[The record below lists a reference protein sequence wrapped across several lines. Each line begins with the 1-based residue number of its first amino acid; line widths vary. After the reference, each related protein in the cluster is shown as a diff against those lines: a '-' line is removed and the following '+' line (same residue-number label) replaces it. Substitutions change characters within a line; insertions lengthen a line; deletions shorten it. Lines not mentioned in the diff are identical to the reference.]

1 MNAFPEVIAVLPAAG
16 IGKRMQTDCP
26 KQYLTIG
33 QKTILEY
40 AVDSLLHH
48 PRIKQIIVVIDLQD
62 DRFQSLALAHHA
74 KIQVVYGGEQRAD
87 SVMAGLQQA
96 EQYINQSS
104 WVLIHDAARPCLHPE
119 DLDKLLEVT
128 EHSKIGGI
136 LATPV
141 RDTMKRGGVSTAVIN
156 QTLERQQL
164 WHALTP
170 QIFPFALLKDCLS
183 GGIEKGIEITDE
195 ASALEYYGYQP
206 LLIKGR
212 SDNIKITYPED
223 LALAEFYLTRR
234 ND

>member
-33 QKTILEY
+33 KKTILEY
-40 AVDSLLHH
+40 AIDTLLYH
-48 PRIKQIIVVIDLQD
+48 PRIKLIIVVINSQD
-62 DRFQSLALAHHA
+62 DRFQSLAIAHHT

-104 WVLIHDAARPCLHPE
+104 WVLVHDAARPCLHPD
-119 DLDKLLEVT
+119 DLDKLLAVIERS
-128 EHSKIGGI
+128 EMGGI
-136 LATPV
+136 LAMPV
-141 RDTMKRGGVSTAVIN
+141 RDTMKRAEASPAVIN

-183 GGIEKGIEITDE
+183 AGIEKGVEITDE